1 MQTAAI
7 GSGLAVQY
15 ARFYPRKD
23 DYRDTNLISGETL
36 VPATVTIRIYTSG
49 GTRIKSFLLG
59 AIEGAYS
66 VVWNGRKK
74 DGSLFPQGTYT
85 VKQFLTA
92 EGTTETT
99 IHTVVLSHKKV
110 TWSLGSQTRYADT
123 GAFFMAGD
131 GTVSQLAPYDPR
143 AISLFGGNVAG
154 GYAAGRYTFTL
165 PSAHVYASLRISIY
179 GTGSTNGDGHETHG
193 EGYVGI
199 WNFETA
205 TLDGARKVGYNLDWY
220 STSVIAQDHVTSD
233 RKVQTWARADQADY
247 GLVTYTK
254 MKLTYKYG
262 NLDY

>member
-1 MQTAAI
+1 M
-7 GSGLAVQY
+7 
-15 ARFYPRKD
+15 
-23 DYRDTNLISGETL
+23 
-36 VPATVTIRIYTSG
+36 
-49 GTRIKSFLLG
+49 
-59 AIEGAYS
+59 
-66 VVWNGRKK
+66 
-74 DGSLFPQGTYT
+74 
-85 VKQFLTA
+85 
-92 EGTTETT
+92 
-99 IHTVVLSHKKV
+99 
-110 TWSLGSQTRYADT
+110 
-123 GAFFMAGD
+123 
-131 GTVSQLAPYDPR
+131 
-143 AISLFGGNVAG
+143 
-154 GYAAGRYTFTL
+154 
-165 PSAHVYASLRISIY
+165 YASLRISIY